1 MVAVYTFIF
10 YPVIMPADPRN
21 VLILVLHNLY
31 MYSYIFSLDR
41 IFSTQKGTL
50 IDFRFFLQIQTS
62 ELKCNRFWDDLSIN
76 SL

>member
-1 MVAVYTFIF
+1 MFAVYTVF
-10 YPVIMPADPRN
+10 YPVSMPVDPCN

-41 IFSTQKGTL
+41 IFITQKGTL

-62 ELKCNRFWDDLSIN
+62 KLE
-76 SL
+76 

>member
-1 MVAVYTFIF
+1 
-10 YPVIMPADPRN
+10 MPADPCN
-21 VLILVLHNLY
+21 VIILVLHNLY

-41 IFSTQKGTL
+41 ILITQKGTL

-62 ELKCNRFWDDLSIN
+62 ELNDLCYKCNKFEDNLSIN